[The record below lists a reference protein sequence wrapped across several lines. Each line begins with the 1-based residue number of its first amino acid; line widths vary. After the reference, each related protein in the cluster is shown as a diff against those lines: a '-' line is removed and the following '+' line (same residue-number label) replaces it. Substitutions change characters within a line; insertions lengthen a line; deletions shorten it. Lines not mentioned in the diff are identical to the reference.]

1 MNRKEISP
9 VRKVEQEFAVLR
21 PLMAVLVAMVLCFAI
36 ILISSKQPMEAIKL
50 LLTCLLYTSAS
61 AVTAPT
67 VNVPVLSAIP
77 WVNTILMETAPSM
90 KRWL

>member
-50 LLTCLLYTSAS
+50 LLTGPVTTLRRFGNVIEIWIPFMFTGCAICILYSRCFGNE
-61 AVTAPT
+61 V
-67 VNVPVLSAIP
+67 
-77 WVNTILMETAPSM
+77 
-90 KRWL
+90 